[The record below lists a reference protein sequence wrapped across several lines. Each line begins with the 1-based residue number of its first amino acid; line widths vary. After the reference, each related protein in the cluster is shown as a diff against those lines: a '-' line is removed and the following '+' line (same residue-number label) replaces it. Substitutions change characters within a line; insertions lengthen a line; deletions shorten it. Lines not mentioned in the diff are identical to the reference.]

1 MGMNMYP
8 QGEQL
13 ELTCSSESGGQL
25 QYSWS
30 RTNMFSATTVT
41 NTATLTISSL
51 TAVDGGEYTCTVTNE
66 GGSSNNTITV
76 YSEFISIR
84 YITYL

>member
-1 MGMNMYP
+1 MNMYP

-13 ELTCSSESGGQL
+13 ELTCSSEGGGQL

-66 GGSSNNTITV
+66 GGSSNNTIIV
-76 YSEFISIR
+76 YSEFKSIR
-84 YITYL
+84 YIAQL